1 MESGVPAPQGVPQQ
15 RSQVKYHFNV
25 GSVDS
30 FERKLDEA
38 QVGLILSLPSQ
49 LVPISGGAQ

>member
-1 MESGVPAPQGVPQQ
+1 MI
-15 RSQVKYHFNV
+15 

-38 QVGLILSLPSQ
+38 QRALGLTSSSYVPVKYTNEASLD
-49 LVPISGGAQ
+49 AA